1 MVFLNDNYPFFLS
14 CKFVVANNDLV
25 LNVSL
30 FGGCMI
36 NADAVNQRE
45 KKWSYLV
52 WWCYILICLCNQMDD
67 DILLIEKIVWS
78 SSLNDKIDWSR
89 LLVLFLWTKRIF
101 FDCHHHWS
109 VVYYWFRFDWQ
120 LMVRICLLN
129 IDFWNADSFMIRMAL
144 FIFVIQ
150 LSFVHISSMHW
161 TFRFPIHL
169 HWFWFSISG
178 CSDVEQRCWI
188 IPKNGM
194 NVCLQ

>member
-67 DILLIEKIVWS
+67 DILLIEKNSLIIITKWQNRLVTTIGFVFVNKKNFFLIVII
-78 SSLNDKIDWSR
+78 IDR
-89 LLVLFLWTKRIF
+89 LCIIGFGSIGNWWLEFVFWTLIFEMLIHSWFEWLCLYLLFNWVLFTFPQCIGHF
-101 FDCHHHWS
+101 ASPSICIDFG
-109 VVYYWFRFDWQ
+109 FRFLVA
-120 LMVRICLLN
+120 LM
-129 IDFWNADSFMIRMAL
+129 
-144 FIFVIQ
+144 
-150 LSFVHISSMHW
+150 
-161 TFRFPIHL
+161 
-169 HWFWFSISG
+169 
-178 CSDVEQRCWI
+178 
-188 IPKNGM
+188 
-194 NVCLQ
+194 